1 MFRIP
6 SPEPDRRSLYLSTRE
21 LELAGREKEW
31 LERIARAIECGLLT
45 RAEAQSMVLARLG
58 AARELRRRPV
68 AA

>member
-6 SPEPDRRSLYLSTRE
+6 SPETSRRSMYLSTSE
-21 LELAGREKEW
+21 LELAGREQEW
-31 LERIARAIECGLLT
+31 LERIVHAIECGLLT
-45 RAEAQSMVLARLG
+45 RAEAQDLVLARLS